1 MNPALA
7 EAARSTR
14 NAAERMS
21 RIFCIGH
28 SPSQKENEIA
38 LAAKG
43 GNIFRFKS
51 ISEIRYRPGN
61 EPDLIII
68 DKNQSAETSFR
79 EFQLSFRDTPKI
91 VISGSSA
98 FTGFAP
104 WTKFPQ
110 TYPVADPSAK
120 ELEYL
125 FKRVLTEKEL
135 LQENASLKSRLVS
148 LTKELDFF
156 DEVSKTLTSS
166 LELNDILTTIMK
178 KSRKLI
184 TADTW
189 SILLLDEETGELVFE
204 KITGKKEDKRKMK
217 KIRLKMGEGI
227 AGWVAQEGVPVVVPD
242 VSIDK
247 RFCARIGKEA
257 GEKTKS
263 LICVPIK
270 SKGNILGV
278 LEIANQTADTPF
290 TKEDL
295 GLIMRLVDR
304 AALAIERATLYR
316 KMAELSITDDLTKL
330 FNTRY
335 LNRTL
340 EIEITR
346 SVRHKSSL
354 SLIFMDIDHFKVIND
369 NYGHL
374 VGSKL
379 LVEMGQLLIK
389 SLRTIDIV
397 ARYGGDEFVIVLP
410 QTAPESAVVIAE
422 RIRKAI
428 EKNVFLKREGYSLR
442 LTGSFGVASYPESA
456 QSKEDLLRLAD
467 EAMYRVKYQTRN
479 GVYAIV

>member
-7 EAARSTR
+7 EAERNIK

-21 RIFCIGH
+21 RIFSIGL
-28 SPSQKENEIA
+28 STSRKENEIT
-38 LAAKG
+38 LAAKSED
-43 GNIFRFKS
+43 IFRFKS
-51 ISEIRYRPGN
+51 INDIRYRPGN
-61 EPDLIII
+61 EPDLIVV

-79 EFQLSFRDTPKI
+79 EFQLSFRDIPKI
-91 VISGSSA
+91 VVSDTRS

-104 WTKFPQ
+104 WMKYPQ

-125 FKRVLTEKEL
+125 FKRVFKEKEL
-135 LQENASLKSRLVS
+135 FAENALLKSRLVTLS
-148 LTKELDFF
+148 RELEFF
-156 DEVSKTLTSS
+156 DEVSKTLTST

-184 TADTW
+184 SADTW

-204 KITGKKEDKRKMK
+204 KIAAKKEEKREMK
-217 KIRLKMGEGI
+217 KIRLKLGEGI

-242 VSIDK
+242 VSMDK
-247 RFCARIGKEA
+247 RFCTRIGKEA
-257 GEKTKS
+257 GDETKS

-278 LEIANQTADTPF
+278 LEIANKTADTPF

-295 GLIMRLVDR
+295 DLIMRLVDR
-304 AALAIERATLYR
+304 AALAIERATLYQ

-346 SVRHKSSL
+346 SNRHNSSL
-354 SLIFMDIDHFKVIND
+354 SLIFMDIDHFKAIND

-410 QTAPESAVVIAE
+410 QTAPDSAVVIAE

-428 EKNVFLKREGYSLR
+428 EQNIFLKKDGYSLR
-442 LTGSFGVASYPESA
+442 LTASFGVASYPESA

-467 EAMYRVKYQTRN
+467 EAMYKVKYQTRN

>member
-1 MNPALA
+1 
-7 EAARSTR
+7 
-14 NAAERMS
+14 MS
-21 RIFCIGH
+21 RVFSIGR
-28 SPSQKENEIA
+28 SPLQKETEIA

-43 GNIFRFKS
+43 STIFRFKS
-51 ISEIRYRPGN
+51 ISDVRYRPGN
-61 EPDLIII
+61 EPDLIVA
-68 DKNQSAETSFR
+68 DRNQSAEASFR
-79 EFQLSFRDTPKI
+79 EFQLSFSGIPKI
-91 VISGSSA
+91 VIAGSRTFSG
-98 FTGFAP
+98 FGP
-104 WTKFPQ
+104 WMKYPL

-125 FKRVLTEKEL
+125 FKRALREREL
-135 LQENASLKSRLVS
+135 LKENASLKSRAVS
-148 LTKELDFF
+148 LAKELDFF
-156 DEVSKTLTSS
+156 DEVSKTLTST
-166 LELNDILTTIMK
+166 LELSDILTTIMR
-178 KSRKLI
+178 KSKKLI
-184 TADTW
+184 AADTW

-204 KITGKKEDKRKMK
+204 RITGKKEDSRKMK
-217 KIRLKMGEGI
+217 KIRLKLGEGI

-257 GEKTKS
+257 GAKTKS

-270 SKGNILGV
+270 SKGHILGV
-278 LEIANQTADTPF
+278 LEITNRAANSPF
-290 TKEDL
+290 TREDL
-295 GLIMRLVDR
+295 ELIMRLVDR
-304 AALAIERATLYR
+304 AALAIERATLYQ
-316 KMAELSITDDLTKL
+316 KMAELSVTDDLTKL

-346 SVRHKSSL
+346 SNRHKSSL
-354 SLIFMDIDHFKVIND
+354 SLIFMDIDHFKTIND

-410 QTAPESAVVIAE
+410 QTSPGSAVITAE

-428 EKNVFLKREGYSLR
+428 EQNVFLKRDGYSLR
-442 LTGSFGVASYPESA
+442 LTASFGVASYPESA